1 MTGAGSASPGFT
13 TFPGEIFRAPGGRVQ
28 KATPIAP
35 ASERSARA
43 ATSRLGRAR
52 GVHHRGPGGVQ
63 AAALTTARTSR
74 SQHHARITLFATG
87 NARGTTVCGLRRRPG
102 RDHHRRR
109 RPRLDRAR
117 GLRLPRAALRRSP
130 TGNLRW
136 RPPRLS
142 ADWQG
147 VRDATR
153 FAPSCPQ
160 PQNPA
165 LTGPT
170 SEDCLYLNVYTPT
183 VRSSDEGGLPV
194 LVWIHGGG
202 LVQDG
207 GRNYDGTKL
216 AATGAVVV
224 TINYRLGALGFL
236 AHPAL
241 ASHGAAGN
249 YGLMDQ
255 QAALRWVQRN
265 IAQFGGDPRNVTI
278 AGQSAGGL
286 SVLAQMVSP
295 GARGLF
301 QKAIVQSG
309 TFALNQRPLAA
320 AEAAG
325 ETFAKS
331 VGCADQ
337 TAACLRS
344 VPVSDLVS
352 KFGVEI
358 PGVVDGSVLTQ
369 PIGTALARG
378 QFARV
383 PVINGITH
391 DEELLFVAGLGITV
405 SQGTNIPLAGDPTDP
420 ANYQANIAQ
429 ALGVSDKRAAA
440 IANEYPLS
448 AYPNPVAAFSLLV
461 SDASFACPALQV
473 DRWTAVRGVPTYA
486 YQFNDD
492 NAPLNILPPDQ
503 QHLGL
508 STHGTELPYLFDQPN
523 APFPVTRTLTPD
535 QQALAA
541 SMRTAWASF
550 AGTGNPS
557 TRALSWPSVGNGTK
571 VLSFVPLQSKVTTD
585 FAAAHHCSF
594 WAAG

>member
-1 MTGAGSASPGFT
+1 LFAVSAVSAATTLLTVDNSGAVASP
-13 TFPGEIFRAPGGRVQ
+13 ASGGASPIVRVNDG
-28 KATPIAP
+28 
-35 ASERSARA
+35 
-43 ATSRLGRAR
+43 L
-52 GVHHRGPGGVQ
+52 V
-63 AAALTTARTSR
+63 
-74 SQHHARITLFATG
+74 
-87 NARGTTVCGLRRRPG
+87 RGTAAGTVDEFLGIPY
-102 RDHHRRR
+102 
-109 RPRLDRAR
+109 
-117 GLRLPRAALRRSP
+117 AAP
-130 TGNLRW
+130 PAGNLRW
-136 RPPRLS
+136 RPPARPAS
-142 ADWQG
+142 WEG
-147 VRDATR
+147 VRDATQ
-153 FAPSCPQ
+153 FGPSCPQ
-160 PQNPA
+160 LPSPFA
-165 LTGPT
+165 PPGPF
-170 SEDCLYLNVYTPT
+170 SEDCLYLNVYAPA
-183 VRSSDEGGLPV
+183 RGSDEGGRPV

-207 GRNYDGTKL
+207 ARNYDGTKL
-216 AATGAVVV
+216 AADGVVVV

-241 ASHGAAGN
+241 ASRPGGPAGN

-265 IAQFGGDPRNVTI
+265 IARFGGDPDNVTI

-301 QKAIVQSG
+301 QRAIVQSG
-309 TFALNQRPLAA
+309 TFALNQQPLAT

-325 ETFAKS
+325 EAFATA
-331 VGCADQ
+331 VHCPDQ
-337 TAACLRS
+337 TAACLRNAS
-344 VPVSDLVS
+344 VSDLVG

-391 DEELLFVAGLGITV
+391 DEELLFVAGLSLTV
-405 SQGTNIPLAGDPTDP
+405 SQGTNIPLAAPLSDS
-420 ANYQANIAQ
+420 ANYQPDIAQ
-429 ALGVSDKRAAA
+429 ALGVSAARAAA

-448 AYPNPVAAFSLLV
+448 AYPSPVAAFSLLV

-473 DRWTAVRGVPTYA
+473 DRWTAARGAPTYA

-492 NAPLNILPPDQ
+492 NAPVNIVGKS
-503 QHLGL
+503 LGL
-508 STHGTELPYLFDQPN
+508 ATHGTELPYLFDQPN
-523 APFPVTRTLTPD
+523 APHPAILNAD

-541 SMRTAWASF
+541 SMRTDWASF

-557 TRALSWPSVGNGTK
+557 SRALPWPSFNGTR
-571 VLSFVPLQSKVTTD
+571 VLSLVPLQSQVTTD
-585 FAAAHHCSF
+585 FATAHHCSF

>member
-1 MTGAGSASPGFT
+1 MKTTRARRLRRAVWSAGSVAGLAATVLVAGASGAAASPASGSANPIVRTDGGFIRGASAAGVNS
-13 TFPGEIFRAPGGRVQ
+13 FLGLPYAAP
-28 KATPIAP
+28 
-35 ASERSARA
+35 
-43 ATSRLGRAR
+43 
-52 GVHHRGPGGVQ
+52 
-63 AAALTTARTSR
+63 
-74 SQHHARITLFATG
+74 
-87 NARGTTVCGLRRRPG
+87 
-102 RDHHRRR
+102 
-109 RPRLDRAR
+109 
-117 GLRLPRAALRRSP
+117 P

-136 RPPRLS
+136 RPPQPAAGWS
-142 ADWQG
+142 G
-147 VRDATR
+147 VRDATT
-153 FAPSCPQ
+153 FGPSCPQ
-160 PQNPA
+160 APSPFAPPGQF
-165 LTGPT
+165 
-170 SEDCLYLNVYTPT
+170 SEDCLYLNVYTPAA
-183 VRSSDEGGLPV
+183 RSSFGGRPV

-202 LVQDG
+202 LEQDG
-207 GRNYDGTKL
+207 ARDYDGTKL
-216 AATGAVVV
+216 AADGVVVV

-265 IAQFGGDPRNVTI
+265 IARFGGDPGNVTI

-301 QKAIVQSG
+301 QRAIVQSG
-309 TFALNQRPLAA
+309 TFALNQRPLAV

-325 ETFAKS
+325 ETFATA

-337 TAACLRS
+337 SAACLRS
-344 VPVSDLVS
+344 APVSDLVAN
-352 KFGVEI
+352 FGVEI
-358 PGVVDGSVLTQ
+358 PGVVDGAVLTQ

-391 DEELLFVAGLGITV
+391 DEELLFVDGLKLTV
-405 SQGTNIPLAGDPTDP
+405 SQGTNIPLAAPLDGSETTYEAD
-420 ANYQANIAQ
+420 IAQ
-429 ALGVSDKRAAA
+429 ALGVSPARAAA
-440 IANEYPLS
+440 IANVYPLS
-448 AYPNPVAAFSLLV
+448 ANPTRPDEVFGTAV

-473 DRWTAVRGVPTYA
+473 DRQTAARGVPTYA

-492 NAPLNILPPDQ
+492 AAPGFG
-503 QHLGL
+503 LGQA
-508 STHGTELPYLFDQPN
+508 THGAELPYLFDLPN
-523 APFPVTRTLTPD
+523 SPVVLNAG

-541 SMRTAWASF
+541 SMRTDWASF

-557 TRALSWPSVGNGTK
+557 SRALPWPSFNGTR
-571 VLSFVPLQSKVTTD
+571 VLSLVPLQSQVTTD

>member
-1 MTGAGSASPGFT
+1 LFTGSAVG
-13 TFPGEIFRAPGGRVQ
+13 I
-28 KATPIAP
+28 
-35 ASERSARA
+35 A
-43 ATSRLGRAR
+43 ATLLALGS
-52 GVHHRGPGGVQ
+52 GGVVASPVSGGANPIVRTDDGLVRGATAGTVDEFLGIPY
-63 AAALTTARTSR
+63 AAPPA
-74 SQHHARITLFATG
+74 
-87 NARGTTVCGLRRRPG
+87 
-102 RDHHRRR
+102 
-109 RPRLDRAR
+109 
-117 GLRLPRAALRRSP
+117 
-130 TGNLRW
+130 GNLRW
-136 RPPRLS
+136 RPP
-142 ADWQG
+142 APPAAWDG
-147 VRDATR
+147 VRDATQ
-153 FAPSCPQ
+153 FGPSCPQ
-160 PQNPA
+160 A
-165 LTGPT
+165 LTRNPFLPPGT
-170 SEDCLYLNVYTPT
+170 ISEDCLYLNVYAPP
-183 VRSSDEGGLPV
+183 VSSNDQGGRPV

-207 GRNYDGTKL
+207 ARNYDGTKL
-216 AATGAVVV
+216 AAAGAVVI

-241 ASHGAAGN
+241 ASRPGGPAGN

-265 IAQFGGDPRNVTI
+265 IAQFGGDPDNVTI

-301 QKAIVQSG
+301 QRAIVQSG
-309 TFALNQRPLAA
+309 TFALNQRPLAV

-325 ETFAKS
+325 QTFATN

-337 TAACLRS
+337 TAACLRNAS
-344 VPVSDLVS
+344 VSDLVS
-352 KFGVEI
+352 NFGTEI
-358 PGVVDGSVLTQ
+358 PGVVDGAVLTQ

-391 DEELLFVAGLGITV
+391 DEELIFVVGPGITV
-405 SQGTNIPLAGDPTDP
+405 SQGTNIPLAGNPVTS

-429 ALGVSDKRAAA
+429 ALGVTDARAAA
-440 IANEYPLS
+440 IAAEYPPG
-448 AYPNPVAAFSLLV
+448 AAPDVAFSFLV

-473 DRWTAVRGVPTYA
+473 DRWTAARGVPTYA

-492 NAPLNILPPDQ
+492 KAPVNVLGFS
-503 QHLGL
+503 LGL
-508 STHGTELPYLFDQPN
+508 ATHGAELPYLFDQPN
-523 APFPVTRTLTPD
+523 TPVVLDPD

-541 SMRTAWASF
+541 SMRTDWASF

-557 TRALSWPSVGNGTK
+557 SRALPWPSFNGTR
-571 VLSFVPLQSKVTTD
+571 VLSLVPLQSQVTTD

>member
-1 MTGAGSASPGFT
+1 MKT
-13 TFPGEIFRAPGGRVQ
+13 T
-28 KATPIAP
+28 
-35 ASERSARA
+35 
-43 ATSRLGRAR
+43 RAR
-52 GVHHRGPGGVQ
+52 R
-63 AAALTTARTSR
+63 
-74 SQHHARITLFATG
+74 
-87 NARGTTVCGLRRRPG
+87 LR
-102 RDHHRRR
+102 
-109 RPRLDRAR
+109 
-117 GLRLPRAALRRSP
+117 RAALCAVSTVSVAAAVLAASAGGAVASPASGSANPVVRTDDGLIRGASATGVNSFLGLPYAAPP

-136 RPPRLS
+136 RPPQPAS
-142 ADWQG
+142 SWSG
-147 VRDATR
+147 VRDATQ
-153 FAPSCPQ
+153 FGASCPQ
-160 PQNPA
+160 AQKGNPF
-165 LTGPT
+165 LPPGPI

-183 VRSSDEGGLPV
+183 LRSGSDRPV

-216 AATGAVVV
+216 AADGIVVV

-241 ASHGAAGN
+241 ASRPGGAAGN

-265 IAQFGGDPRNVTI
+265 IAQFGGDPHNVTI

-286 SVLAQMVSP
+286 SVLAQLVSP
-295 GARGLF
+295 GGRGLF
-301 QKAIVQSG
+301 QRAIVQSG
-309 TFALNQRPLAA
+309 TFALNQEPLATA
-320 AEAAG
+320 QAAG
-325 ETFAKS
+325 QTFAKN

-344 VPVSDLVS
+344 VPVSDLVAD
-352 KFGVEI
+352 FGVEI

-378 QFARV
+378 QVARV

-405 SQGTNIPLAGDPTDP
+405 SQGTNIPLAGDPNNP

-429 ALGVSDKRAAA
+429 ALGVTGARAAA
-440 IANEYPLS
+440 IAAEYPLS
-448 AYPNPVAAFSLLV
+448 AYPNPVVAFSLLV

-473 DRWTAVRGVPTYA
+473 DRWTAARGVPVYA

-492 NAPLNILPPDQ
+492 NAPVNIVGAS
-503 QHLGL
+503 LGL
-508 STHGTELPYLFDQPN
+508 ATHGTELPYLFDQPN
-523 APFPVTRTLTPD
+523 APHPAMLNAD

-541 SMRTAWASF
+541 SMRTDWANF

-557 TRALSWPSVGNGTK
+557 SHVLPWPSFNGIR
-571 VLSFVPLQSKVTTD
+571 VLSLVPLQSQVTTD

>member
-1 MTGAGSASPGFT
+1 
-13 TFPGEIFRAPGGRVQ
+13 
-28 KATPIAP
+28 
-35 ASERSARA
+35 
-43 ATSRLGRAR
+43 
-52 GVHHRGPGGVQ
+52 
-63 AAALTTARTSR
+63 
-74 SQHHARITLFATG
+74 
-87 NARGTTVCGLRRRPG
+87 
-102 RDHHRRR
+102 
-109 RPRLDRAR
+109 
-117 GLRLPRAALRRSP
+117 
-130 TGNLRW
+130 
-136 RPPRLS
+136 
-142 ADWQG
+142 
-147 VRDATR
+147 VRDATQ
-153 FAPSCPQ
+153 FGASCPQ
-160 PQNPA
+160 A
-165 LTGPT
+165 LTRNPFLPPGT
-170 SEDCLYLNVYTPT
+170 ISEDCLNLNVYTPT
-183 VRSSDEGGLPV
+183 LRSGSDRPV

-216 AATGAVVV
+216 AAAGTVVV

-255 QAALRWVQRN
+255 QAALRWIQRN
-265 IAQFGGDPRNVTI
+265 IARFGGDPHNVTI

-309 TFALNQRPLAA
+309 TFALNQQPLAT
-320 AEAAG
+320 AEASG
-325 ETFAKS
+325 EKFAQS

-337 TAACLRS
+337 TVACLRS

-369 PIGTALARG
+369 PIGAALARG

-391 DEELLFVAGLGITV
+391 DEELIFVAGLGITV
-405 SQGTNIPLAGDPTDP
+405 SQGTNIPLAGPAADP

-429 ALGVSDKRAAA
+429 ALGVSATRAAA
-440 IANEYPLS
+440 IAAEYPLS
-448 AYPNPVAAFSLLV
+448 AYPSPVVAFSLLV

-473 DRWTAVRGVPTYA
+473 DRWTAARGVPTYA

-492 NAPLNILPPDQ
+492 NAPVNIVGAS
-503 QHLGL
+503 LGL

-523 APFPVTRTLTPD
+523 APFPAMLNPD

-541 SMRTAWASF
+541 SMRTDWASF

-557 TRALSWPSVGNGTK
+557 SRTLPWPSFNGTR
-571 VLSFVPLQSKVTTD
+571 VLSLVPLKSQVTTD
-585 FAAAHHCSF
+585 FVTAHHCSF

>member
-1 MTGAGSASPGFT
+1 MIVHPIRRRGAQLAAVCCTALGALTLATAGTTAARAGVGAAAAGSA
-13 TFPGEIFRAPGGRVQ
+13 
-28 KATPIAP
+28 
-35 ASERSARA
+35 
-43 ATSRLGRAR
+43 
-52 GVHHRGPGGVQ
+52 
-63 AAALTTARTSR
+63 AAAPIVTTSDGAV
-74 SQHHARITLFATG
+74 
-87 NARGTTVCGLRRRPG
+87 RGAAAGTVNEFLGIPY
-102 RDHHRRR
+102 
-109 RPRLDRAR
+109 
-117 GLRLPRAALRRSP
+117 AAPP

-136 RPPRLS
+136 RPPQPA
-142 ADWQG
+142 ADWRG
-147 VRDATR
+147 VRDATQ
-153 FAPSCPQ
+153 FGPSCPQ
-160 PQNPA
+160 SAVKNPF
-165 LTGPT
+165 LPPGPV

-183 VRSSDEGGLPV
+183 ARPGANRPV

-216 AATGAVVV
+216 AADGTVVV

-241 ASHGAAGN
+241 ASRPGGAAGN

-265 IAQFGGDPRNVTI
+265 IARFGGDPDNVTI

-286 SVLAQMVSP
+286 SVLAQLVSP

-301 QKAIVQSG
+301 QRVIVQSG
-309 TFALNQRPLAA
+309 TFALNQRPLAT

-325 ETFAKS
+325 ETFATA
-331 VGCADQ
+331 VGCPDQ
-337 TAACLRS
+337 SAACLRN
-344 VPVSDLVS
+344 VPVSDLVAN
-352 KFGVEI
+352 FGVEI

-405 SQGTNIPLAGDPTDP
+405 SQGTNIPLAGDPTKP

-429 ALGVSDKRAAA
+429 ALGVSAPRAAA

-448 AYPNPVAAFSLLV
+448 AYPNSVVAFSLLV

-473 DRWTAVRGVPTYA
+473 DRWTAARGAPTYA

-492 NAPLNILPPDQ
+492 NAPVNIVGKS
-503 QHLGL
+503 LGL
-508 STHGTELPYLFDQPN
+508 ATHGTELPYLFDQPN
-523 APFPVTRTLTPD
+523 TPVVLNPD

-541 SMRTAWASF
+541 SMRTDWARF
-550 AGTGNPS
+550 AASGNPS
-557 TRALSWPSVGNGTK
+557 TRVLPWPSIGSGTK
-571 VLSFVPLQSKVTTD
+571 VLSLVPLQSQVTTD
-585 FAAAHHCSF
+585 FATAHHCSF

>member
-1 MTGAGSASPGFT
+1 MKTTRARRVRRAALSAVSAVGVAATVLAASAGSAIASPVS
-13 TFPGEIFRAPGGRVQ
+13 GG
-28 KATPIAP
+28 ANPIVRIDDGLIRG
-35 ASERSARA
+35 AS
-43 ATSRLGRAR
+43 
-52 GVHHRGPGGVQ
+52 
-63 AAALTTARTSR
+63 
-74 SQHHARITLFATG
+74 ATG
-87 NARGTTVCGLRRRPG
+87 VNSFLGLPY
-102 RDHHRRR
+102 
-109 RPRLDRAR
+109 
-117 GLRLPRAALRRSP
+117 AAPP

-136 RPPRLS
+136 RPPQPAS
-142 ADWQG
+142 SWSG
-147 VRDATR
+147 VRDATQ
-153 FAPSCPQ
+153 FGASCPQ
-160 PQNPA
+160 AQASNPF
-165 LTGPT
+165 LPPGTI
-170 SEDCLYLNVYTPT
+170 SEDCLYLNVYTPAL
-183 VRSSDEGGLPV
+183 RRGSGRPV

-216 AATGAVVV
+216 AADGTVVV

-241 ASHGAAGN
+241 ASRPGGPAGN

-265 IAQFGGDPRNVTI
+265 IAQFGGDPHNVTI

-301 QKAIVQSG
+301 QRAIVQSG
-309 TFALNQRPLAA
+309 TFALNQQPLAT

-325 ETFAKS
+325 QTFATA
-331 VGCADQ
+331 VGCPDQ
-337 TAACLRS
+337 SAACLRN

-405 SQGTNIPLAGDPTDP
+405 SQGTNIPLAGPPADP

-429 ALGVSDKRAAA
+429 ALGVSAARAAA
-440 IANEYPLS
+440 IAAEYPLS
-448 AYPNPVAAFSLLV
+448 AYPSPLVAFSLLV

-473 DRWTAVRGVPTYA
+473 DRWTSARGIPTYA

-492 NAPLNILPPDQ
+492 NAPVNIVGAS
-503 QHLGL
+503 LGL

-523 APFPVTRTLTPD
+523 APYPAMLNPD

-541 SMRTAWASF
+541 SMRTDWASF

-557 TRALSWPSVGNGTK
+557 SRALPWPSFNGTR
-571 VLSFVPLQSKVTTD
+571 VLSLVPLQSQVTTD
-585 FAAAHHCSF
+585 FATAHHCSF

>member
-1 MTGAGSASPGFT
+1 MKTTRARRVRRAALSAVSAVSVAATVLAASAGSA
-13 TFPGEIFRAPGGRVQ
+13 
-28 KATPIAP
+28 IASP
-35 ASERSARA
+35 ASGGANPIVRIDDG
-43 ATSRLGRAR
+43 LIR
-52 GVHHRGPGGVQ
+52 G
-63 AAALTTARTSR
+63 AS
-74 SQHHARITLFATG
+74 ATG
-87 NARGTTVCGLRRRPG
+87 VNSFLGLPY
-102 RDHHRRR
+102 
-109 RPRLDRAR
+109 
-117 GLRLPRAALRRSP
+117 AAPP

-136 RPPRLS
+136 RPPQPAS
-142 ADWQG
+142 SWSG
-147 VRDATR
+147 VRDATQ
-153 FAPSCPQ
+153 FGASCPQ
-160 PQNPA
+160 AQAGNPS
-165 LTGPT
+165 LPPGTI
-170 SEDCLYLNVYTPT
+170 SEDCLYLNVYTPAL
-183 VRSSDEGGLPV
+183 RRGSGRPV

-202 LVQDG
+202 LVLDG

-216 AATGAVVV
+216 AADGAVVV

-241 ASHGAAGN
+241 ASRPGGPAGN

-265 IAQFGGDPRNVTI
+265 IAQFGGDPHNVTI

-301 QKAIVQSG
+301 QRAIVQSG
-309 TFALNQRPLAA
+309 TFALNQQPLAT

-325 ETFAKS
+325 QTFATA
-331 VGCADQ
+331 VGCPDQ
-337 TAACLRS
+337 SAACLRN

-352 KFGVEI
+352 NFGVEI

-405 SQGTNIPLAGDPTDP
+405 SQGTNIPLAGPAADP

-429 ALGVSDKRAAA
+429 ALGVSAARAAA
-440 IANEYPLS
+440 IAAEYPLS
-448 AYPNPVAAFSLLV
+448 AYPSPLVAFSLLV

-473 DRWTAVRGVPTYA
+473 DRWTAARGVPTYA

-492 NAPLNILPPDQ
+492 NAPVNIVGAS
-503 QHLGL
+503 LGQ
-508 STHGTELPYLFDQPN
+508 STHGTELPYLFDQPDTPYPPCSTPTSRHSRP
-523 APFPVTRTLTPD
+523 ACGRTGPASRGPATRHRAHCPRRRSTEPRCCRSFRCSRRSRPTSPPLTTVRSGPPGKRRPGF
-535 QQALAA
+535 
-541 SMRTAWASF
+541 S
-550 AGTGNPS
+550 
-557 TRALSWPSVGNGTK
+557 
-571 VLSFVPLQSKVTTD
+571 
-585 FAAAHHCSF
+585 
-594 WAAG
+594 

>member
-1 MTGAGSASPGFT
+1 MKTTRTWRLRRAAVFVASAVGLAATVLGAGAGGAAASP
-13 TFPGEIFRAPGGRVQ
+13 ASGG
-28 KATPIAP
+28 
-35 ASERSARA
+35 ASPVVR
-43 ATSRLGRAR
+43 T
-52 GVHHRGPGGVQ
+52 GGGLV
-63 AAALTTARTSR
+63 
-74 SQHHARITLFATG
+74 
-87 NARGTTVCGLRRRPG
+87 RGTDGAGVSTFLGLPY
-102 RDHHRRR
+102 
-109 RPRLDRAR
+109 
-117 GLRLPRAALRRSP
+117 AAPP

-136 RPPRLS
+136 RAPQP
-142 ADWQG
+142 AAAWTG
-147 VRDATR
+147 VRDATT
-153 FAPSCPQ
+153 FGPSCPQ
-160 PQNPA
+160 APSPFAPPGQF
-165 LTGPT
+165 
-170 SEDCLYLNVYTPT
+170 SEDCLYLNVYTPAA
-183 VRSSDEGGLPV
+183 RSSFGGRPV

-202 LVQDG
+202 LEQDG
-207 GRNYDGTKL
+207 ARDYDGTKL
-216 AATGAVVV
+216 AADGVVVV

-265 IAQFGGDPRNVTI
+265 IARFGGDPGNVTI

-301 QKAIVQSG
+301 QRAIVQSG
-309 TFALNQRPLAA
+309 TFALNQRPLAV

-325 ETFAKS
+325 ETFATA

-337 TAACLRS
+337 SAACLRS
-344 VPVSDLVS
+344 APVSDLVAN
-352 KFGVEI
+352 FGVEI
-358 PGVVDGSVLTQ
+358 PGVVDGAVLTQ

-391 DEELLFVAGLGITV
+391 DEELLFVDGLKLTV
-405 SQGTNIPLAGDPTDP
+405 SQGTNIPLAAPLDGSETTYEAD
-420 ANYQANIAQ
+420 IAQ
-429 ALGVSDKRAAA
+429 ALGVSPARAAA
-440 IANEYPLS
+440 IAAVYPLS
-448 AYPNPVAAFSLLV
+448 ANPTRPDEVFGLAV

-473 DRWTAVRGVPTYA
+473 DRQTAARGVPTYA

-492 NAPLNILPPDQ
+492 AAPGFG
-503 QHLGL
+503 LGQA
-508 STHGTELPYLFDQPN
+508 THGAELPYLFDLPN
-523 APFPVTRTLTPD
+523 SPVVLNAG

-541 SMRTAWASF
+541 SMRTDWASF

-557 TRALSWPSVGNGTK
+557 SRALPWPSFNGTR
-571 VLSFVPLQSKVTTD
+571 VLSLVPLQSQVTTD
-585 FAAAHHCSF
+585 FATAHHCSF

>member
-1 MTGAGSASPGFT
+1 MKT
-13 TFPGEIFRAPGGRVQ
+13 T
-28 KATPIAP
+28 
-35 ASERSARA
+35 
-43 ATSRLGRAR
+43 RAR
-52 GVHHRGPGGVQ
+52 RVR
-63 AAALTTARTSR
+63 
-74 SQHHARITLFATG
+74 
-87 NARGTTVCGLRRRPG
+87 
-102 RDHHRRR
+102 
-109 RPRLDRAR
+109 
-117 GLRLPRAALRRSP
+117 RAALFAVSAVSVAATVLVAGAGRAVASPASAGANPIVRIDGGLIRGASATGVNSFLGLPYAAPP

-136 RPPRLS
+136 RPPQPAS
-142 ADWQG
+142 SWSG

-153 FAPSCPQ
+153 FGPGCPQ
-160 PQNPA
+160 ALMKNPF
-165 LTGPT
+165 LPPGTI
-170 SEDCLYLNVYTPT
+170 SEDCLNLNVYTPT
-183 VRSSDEGGLPV
+183 LRSGSGRPV

-216 AATGAVVV
+216 AAAGTVVV

-241 ASHGAAGN
+241 ASRPGGAAGN

-286 SVLAQMVSP
+286 SVLAQMVSA

-301 QKAIVQSG
+301 QRAIVQSG
-309 TFALNQRPLAA
+309 TFALNQQPLAA

-325 ETFAKS
+325 EMFAKN
-331 VGCADQ
+331 VGCPDQ
-337 TAACLRS
+337 SAACLRS

-352 KFGVEI
+352 NFGVEI

-405 SQGTNIPLAGDPTDP
+405 SQGTNIPLAGDPKDP

-429 ALGVSDKRAAA
+429 ALGVSAARAAA
-440 IANEYPLS
+440 IAAEYPLS
-448 AYPNPVAAFSLLV
+448 AYPSPLVAFSLLV

-473 DRWTAVRGVPTYA
+473 DRWTAARGVPTYA

-492 NAPLNILPPDQ
+492 NAPVNILGFS
-503 QHLGL
+503 LGL
-508 STHGTELPYLFDQPN
+508 ATHGAELPYLFDQPN
-523 APFPVTRTLTPD
+523 TPVTLND
-535 QQALAA
+535 AQQALAA
-541 SMRTAWASF
+541 SMRTDWASF

-557 TRALSWPSVGNGTK
+557 SRALPWPSFNGTR
-571 VLSFVPLQSKVTTD
+571 VLSLVPLQSQVTTD

>member
-1 MTGAGSASPGFT
+1 MKTSPT
-13 TFPGEIFRAPGGRVQ
+13 RRPR
-28 KATPIAP
+28 
-35 ASERSARA
+35 RA
-43 ATSRLGRAR
+43 AWFALSTAS
-52 GVHHRGPGGVQ
+52 V
-63 AAALTTARTSR
+63 AAAVLTVSAGGAVASSPSGGTNPIVRVNDG
-74 SQHHARITLFATG
+74 LV
-87 NARGTTVCGLRRRPG
+87 RGTTAGTVDEFLGIPY
-102 RDHHRRR
+102 
-109 RPRLDRAR
+109 
-117 GLRLPRAALRRSP
+117 AAPP

-136 RPPRLS
+136 RPPAPPAS
-142 ADWQG
+142 WEG
-147 VRDATR
+147 VRDATQ
-153 FAPSCPQ
+153 FGPSCPQ
-160 PQNPA
+160 LP
-165 LTGPT
+165 GPFAPPGPI
-170 SEDCLYLNVYTPT
+170 SENCLDLNVYAPALHG
-183 VRSSDEGGLPV
+183 SHEGGRPV

-202 LVQDG
+202 LTQDA
-207 GRNYDGTKL
+207 GRNYDASEL
-216 AATGAVVV
+216 AADGAVVV

-241 ASHGAAGN
+241 ASRPGGPAGN

-265 IAQFGGDPRNVTI
+265 IAQFGGDPHNVTI

-286 SVLAQMVSP
+286 SVLAQLVSP

-301 QKAIVQSG
+301 QRAIVQSG
-309 TFALNQRPLAA
+309 TFALNQQPLAT

-325 ETFAKS
+325 QTFATA
-331 VGCADQ
+331 VGCPDQ
-337 TAACLRS
+337 SAACLRK

-405 SQGTNIPLAGDPTDP
+405 SQGTNIPLAGDPKDS

-429 ALGVSDKRAAA
+429 ALGVTDTRAAA
-440 IANEYPLS
+440 IAAEYPLS
-448 AYPNPVAAFSLLV
+448 AYPSPLVAFSLLV

-473 DRWTAVRGVPTYA
+473 DRWTAARGVPTYA

-492 NAPLNILPPDQ
+492 NAPVNILGFS
-503 QHLGL
+503 LGL
-508 STHGTELPYLFDQPN
+508 ATHGAELPYLFDQPN
-523 APFPVTRTLTPD
+523 TPVTLNPD

-541 SMRTAWASF
+541 SMRTDWASF

-557 TRALSWPSVGNGTK
+557 SRALPWPSFNGTR
-571 VLSFVPLQSKVTTD
+571 VLSLVPLQSQVTTD
-585 FAAAHHCSF
+585 FATAHHCSF

>member
-1 MTGAGSASPGFT
+1 MKT
-13 TFPGEIFRAPGGRVQ
+13 TRTR
-28 KATPIAP
+28 
-35 ASERSARA
+35 
-43 ATSRLGRAR
+43 RLR
-52 GVHHRGPGGVQ
+52 
-63 AAALTTARTSR
+63 
-74 SQHHARITLFATG
+74 
-87 NARGTTVCGLRRRPG
+87 
-102 RDHHRRR
+102 
-109 RPRLDRAR
+109 
-117 GLRLPRAALRRSP
+117 RAALLAASAVGVAAAVLVAGASGAVASPVSGGASPVVRTDDGLVRGTGGAGVSTFLGLRYAAAP

-136 RPPRLS
+136 RAPQP
-142 ADWQG
+142 AAAWTG
-147 VRDATR
+147 VRDATT
-153 FAPSCPQ
+153 FGPSCPQ
-160 PQNPA
+160 APSPFAPPGQF
-165 LTGPT
+165 
-170 SEDCLYLNVYTPT
+170 SEDCLYLNVYTPAA
-183 VRSSDEGGLPV
+183 RNSFGGRPV

-202 LVQDG
+202 LEQDG
-207 GRNYDGTKL
+207 ARDYDGTKL
-216 AATGAVVV
+216 AADGVVVV

-265 IAQFGGDPRNVTI
+265 IARFGGDPGNVTI

-301 QKAIVQSG
+301 QRAIVQSG
-309 TFALNQRPLAA
+309 TFALNQRPLAV

-325 ETFAKS
+325 ETFATA

-337 TAACLRS
+337 SAACLRS
-344 VPVSDLVS
+344 APVSDLVAN
-352 KFGVEI
+352 FGVEI
-358 PGVVDGSVLTQ
+358 PGVVDGAVLTQ

-391 DEELLFVAGLGITV
+391 DEELLFVDGLKLTV
-405 SQGTNIPLAGDPTDP
+405 SQGTNIPLAAPLDGSETTYEAD
-420 ANYQANIAQ
+420 IAQ
-429 ALGVSDKRAAA
+429 ALGVSPARAAA
-440 IANEYPLS
+440 IAAVYPLS
-448 AYPNPVAAFSLLV
+448 ANPTRPDEVFGLAV

-473 DRWTAVRGVPTYA
+473 DRQTAARGVPTYA

-492 NAPLNILPPDQ
+492 AAPGFG
-503 QHLGL
+503 LGQA
-508 STHGTELPYLFDQPN
+508 THGAELPYLFDLPN
-523 APFPVTRTLTPD
+523 SPVVLNAG

-541 SMRTAWASF
+541 SMRTDWASF

-557 TRALSWPSVGNGTK
+557 SRALPWPSFNGTR
-571 VLSFVPLQSKVTTD
+571 VLSLVPLQSQVTTD
-585 FAAAHHCSF
+585 FATAHHCSF

>member
-1 MTGAGSASPGFT
+1 MNT
-13 TFPGEIFRAPGGRVQ
+13 TPWRRAQ
-28 KATPIAP
+28 L
-35 ASERSARA
+35 A
-43 ATSRLGRAR
+43 AACCAAL
-52 GVHHRGPGGVQ
+52 
-63 AAALTTARTSR
+63 AALTLA
-74 SQHHARITLFATG
+74 AA
-87 NARGTTVCGLRRRPG
+87 GTTAAKASAAAAAWGSGANPIVRTDDGLV
-102 RDHHRRR
+102 
-109 RPRLDRAR
+109 R
-117 GLRLPRAALRRSP
+117 GAIAGTVDEFLGLPYAAP
-130 TGNLRW
+130 PVGNLRW
-136 RPPRLS
+136 RPPAPAASWR
-142 ADWQG
+142 G
-147 VRDATR
+147 VRDATS
-153 FAPSCPQ
+153 FGPSCPQ
-160 PQNPA
+160 APSPFA
-165 LTGPT
+165 PPGPF
-170 SEDCLYLNVYTPT
+170 SENCLFLNVYTPT
-183 VRSSDEGGLPV
+183 LRGSGEGGRPV

-207 GRNYDGTKL
+207 ARHYDGTKL
-216 AATGAVVV
+216 AADGIVVV

-241 ASHGAAGN
+241 ASRPGGPAGN

-265 IAQFGGDPRNVTI
+265 IARFGGDPRNVTI

-301 QKAIVQSG
+301 QRAIVQSG
-309 TFALNQRPLAA
+309 TFALNQRPLAT

-325 ETFAKS
+325 QTFATA
-331 VGCADQ
+331 VGCPDQ

-378 QFARV
+378 QFTRV

-391 DEELLFVAGLGITV
+391 DEELLFVAGLKLTV
-405 SQGTNIPLAGDPTDP
+405 SQGTDIPLAAPLNSSATYQTD
-420 ANYQANIAQ
+420 IAH
-429 ALGVSDKRAAA
+429 ALGVPAARAAA
-440 IANEYPLS
+440 IAAEYPLS
-448 AYPNPVAAFSLLV
+448 AYPNPVVAFSLLV

-473 DRWTAVRGVPTYA
+473 DRWTAERGVPTYA

-492 NAPLNILPPDQ
+492 QAPVLGMI
-503 QHLGL
+503 LGL
-508 STHGTELPYLFDQPN
+508 ATHGAELPYLFN
-523 APFPVTRTLTPD
+523 TPTVLD
-535 QQALAA
+535 PGQQALAA
-541 SMRTAWASF
+541 SMRMDWASF

-557 TRALSWPSVGNGTK
+557 SDALPWPSFGGTR
-571 VLSFVPLQSKVTTD
+571 VLSLVPLQSQVTTD
-585 FAAAHHCSF
+585 FATAHHCAF

>member
-1 MTGAGSASPGFT
+1 MNT
-13 TFPGEIFRAPGGRVQ
+13 T
-28 KATPIAP
+28 
-35 ASERSARA
+35 
-43 ATSRLGRAR
+43 RAR
-52 GVHHRGPGGVQ
+52 RVR
-63 AAALTTARTSR
+63 
-74 SQHHARITLFATG
+74 
-87 NARGTTVCGLRRRPG
+87 
-102 RDHHRRR
+102 
-109 RPRLDRAR
+109 
-117 GLRLPRAALRRSP
+117 RAALSAVSAVSVAAAVLAASAGGAVASPASGGANPIVRIDDGLIRGASATGVNSFLGLPYAAPP

-136 RPPRLS
+136 RPPQPAPS
-142 ADWQG
+142 WSG
-147 VRDATR
+147 VRDATQ
-153 FAPSCPQ
+153 FGASCPQ
-160 PQNPA
+160 ALAGNPF
-165 LTGPT
+165 LPPGTI

-183 VRSSDEGGLPV
+183 LRSGSDRPV

-216 AATGAVVV
+216 AAAGTVVV

-265 IAQFGGDPRNVTI
+265 IAQFGGDPHDVTI

-301 QKAIVQSG
+301 QRAIVQSG
-309 TFALNQRPLAA
+309 AFALTQQPLAT
-320 AEAAG
+320 AEAVG

-337 TAACLRS
+337 TAACLRG

-352 KFGVEI
+352 NFGVEI

-369 PIGTALARG
+369 PIGAALARG

-391 DEELLFVAGLGITV
+391 DEELLFVAGLGLTV
-405 SQGTNIPLAGDPTDP
+405 SQGTNIPLAGNPMNP
-420 ANYQANIAQ
+420 ANYQANIVR
-429 ALGVSDKRAAA
+429 ALGVSPARAAA

-448 AYPNPVAAFSLLV
+448 AYPSPVVAFSLLV
-461 SDASFACPALQV
+461 ADASFACPALQV
-473 DRWTAVRGVPTYA
+473 DRWTTARGVPTYA

-492 NAPLNILPPDQ
+492 NAPLNIVGSG
-503 QHLGL
+503 LGL
-508 STHGTELPYLFDQPN
+508 ATHGTELPYLFDQPN
-523 APFPVTRTLTPD
+523 APFPAVLSPD

-550 AGTGNPS
+550 AASGNPS
-557 TRALSWPSVGNGTK
+557 SRALPWPPIGNGTK
-571 VLSFVPLQSKVTTD
+571 VRSPS
-585 FAAAHHCSF
+585 
-594 WAAG
+594 

>member
-1 MTGAGSASPGFT
+1 MIVLSAP
-13 TFPGEIFRAPGGRVQ
+13 RR
-28 KATPIAP
+28 P
-35 ASERSARA
+35 ARLA
-43 ATSRLGRAR
+43 AACCAAL
-52 GVHHRGPGGVQ
+52 
-63 AAALTTARTSR
+63 AALTLTAAGATAARAGTATKDDAPVVTTSDG
-74 SQHHARITLFATG
+74 AV
-87 NARGTTVCGLRRRPG
+87 RGAAAGTVNEFLGLPY
-102 RDHHRRR
+102 
-109 RPRLDRAR
+109 
-117 GLRLPRAALRRSP
+117 AAPP

-136 RPPRLS
+136 RAPQPT
-142 ADWQG
+142 AAWTG
-147 VRDATR
+147 VRDATT
-153 FAPSCPQ
+153 FGPSCPQ
-160 PQNPA
+160 APSPFAPPGQF
-165 LTGPT
+165 
-170 SEDCLYLNVYTPT
+170 SEDCLYLNVYTPAA
-183 VRSSDEGGLPV
+183 RSSFGGRPV

-202 LVQDG
+202 LEQDG
-207 GRNYDGTKL
+207 ARDYDGTKL
-216 AATGAVVV
+216 AADGVVVV

-265 IAQFGGDPRNVTI
+265 IARFGGDPGNVTI

-301 QKAIVQSG
+301 QRAIVQSG
-309 TFALNQRPLAA
+309 TFALNQRPLAV

-325 ETFAKS
+325 ETFATA

-337 TAACLRS
+337 SAACLRS
-344 VPVSDLVS
+344 APVSDLVAN
-352 KFGVEI
+352 FGVEI
-358 PGVVDGSVLTQ
+358 PGVVDGAVLTQ
-369 PIGTALARG
+369 SIGTALARG

-391 DEELLFVAGLGITV
+391 DEELLFVDGLKLTV
-405 SQGTNIPLAGDPTDP
+405 SQGTNIPLAAPLDGSETTYEAD
-420 ANYQANIAQ
+420 IAQ
-429 ALGVSDKRAAA
+429 ALGVSPARAAA
-440 IANEYPLS
+440 IAAVYPLS
-448 AYPNPVAAFSLLV
+448 ANPTRPDEVFGMAV

-473 DRWTAVRGVPTYA
+473 DRQTAARGVPTYA

-492 NAPLNILPPDQ
+492 AAPGFG
-503 QHLGL
+503 LGQA
-508 STHGTELPYLFDQPN
+508 THGAELPYLFDLPN
-523 APFPVTRTLTPD
+523 SPVVLNAG

-541 SMRTAWASF
+541 SMRTDWASF

-557 TRALSWPSVGNGTK
+557 SRALPWPSFNGTR
-571 VLSFVPLQSKVTTD
+571 VLSLVPLQSQVTTD

>member
-1 MTGAGSASPGFT
+1 MT
-13 TFPGEIFRAPGGRVQ
+13 
-28 KATPIAP
+28 TP
-35 ASERSARA
+35 
-43 ATSRLGRAR
+43 RAR
-52 GVHHRGPGGVQ
+52 RVR
-63 AAALTTARTSR
+63 
-74 SQHHARITLFATG
+74 
-87 NARGTTVCGLRRRPG
+87 
-102 RDHHRRR
+102 
-109 RPRLDRAR
+109 
-117 GLRLPRAALRRSP
+117 RAALSAVSAVSVAAAVLAASAGGAVASP
-130 TGNLRW
+130 ASGGGNPVVRIDSGLIRGASAAGVNSFLGLPRW
-136 RPPRLS
+136 RPPQPASSWSR
-142 ADWQG
+142 
-147 VRDATR
+147 VRDATQ
-153 FAPSCPQ
+153 FGASCPQ
-160 PQNPA
+160 A
-165 LTGPT
+165 LTRNPFLPPGT
-170 SEDCLYLNVYTPT
+170 ISEDCLNLNVYTPT
-183 VRSSDEGGLPV
+183 LRSGSDRPV

-216 AATGAVVV
+216 AAAGTVVV

-255 QAALRWVQRN
+255 QAALRWIQRN
-265 IAQFGGDPRNVTI
+265 IARFGGDPHNVTI

-309 TFALNQRPLAA
+309 TFALNQQPLAT
-320 AEAAG
+320 AEASG
-325 ETFAKS
+325 EKFAQS

-337 TAACLRS
+337 TVACLRS

-369 PIGTALARG
+369 PIGAALARG

-391 DEELLFVAGLGITV
+391 DEELIFVAGLGITV
-405 SQGTNIPLAGDPTDP
+405 SQGTNIPLAGPAADP

-429 ALGVSDKRAAA
+429 ALGVSATRAAA
-440 IANEYPLS
+440 IAAEYPLS
-448 AYPNPVAAFSLLV
+448 AYPSPVVAFSLLV

-473 DRWTAVRGVPTYA
+473 DRWTAARGVPTYA

-492 NAPLNILPPDQ
+492 NAPVNIVGAS
-503 QHLGL
+503 LGL

-523 APFPVTRTLTPD
+523 APFPAMLNPD

-541 SMRTAWASF
+541 SMRTDWASF

-557 TRALSWPSVGNGTK
+557 SRTLPWPSFNGTR
-571 VLSFVPLQSKVTTD
+571 VLSLVPLKSQVTTD
-585 FAAAHHCSF
+585 FVTAHHCSF